1 MALSPESNEA
11 FYREVDEEMR
21 REQLAGFGKRYG
33 LWVVIAIV
41 VVILAVGG
49 WLFWMHSKNEK
60 AAEAGVQ
67 YNAAITALGNGNVDD
82 ATKKFQPLA
91 NSDIDGYRAMARFA
105 EADILLQKNDL
116 KGAAAKFES
125 IANDEGV
132 SQEYRDLAVVRQTLA
147 QYDSLKPE
155 DVIQRLRPL
164 AMKESPWFG
173 SAGEMVGIAYL
184 RSGRRDLAEKM
195 FSDLAASND
204 IPDSLRQRAVQM
216 AGALGSETKQPADS
230 GKAAD
235 KNAKDTKAG

>member
-60 AAEAGVQ
+60 AAAAGVE
-67 YNAAITALGNGNVDD
+67 YNAAVTALGNGNVDD
-82 ATKKFQPLA
+82 ATKKLQPLA
-91 NSDIDGYRAMARFA
+91 NLNIDGYRAMARFA

-147 QYDSLKPE
+147 QFDTMKPE

-173 SAGEMVGIAYL
+173 TAGEMVGIAYL

-204 IPDSLRQRAVQM
+204 IPDSVRQRAVQM
-216 AGALGSETKQPADS
+216 AGALGSETQQPADS